1 LTIRVKQP
9 VTQHIVSVGK
19 LRSWLNGGGKSPNE
33 QVMKSRLR
41 EML

>member
-1 LTIRVKQP
+1 MTPDRANHEDGQFQ
-9 VTQHIVSVGK
+9 T
-19 LRSWLNGGGKSPNE
+19 WLDGGGKNPHE

>member
-1 LTIRVKQP
+1 
-9 VTQHIVSVGK
+9 VSVGK
-19 LRSWLNGGGKSPNE
+19 LQTWLAAGGKSPNK